1 MPLPLLGL
9 ALGGAALG
17 ALANPDDRKK
27 GALLGLGAGLLAPV
41 AAPGLLAA
49 PAAAPVVAPVVAGG
63 GTAAAGGT
71 LAATG
76 GTLAAP
82 VVAGGGTAAGGT
94 LAAGGTAGA
103 ATGTAGAAT
112 STASAK
118 AAMAADAAARSQALA
133 ANAAKIPIA
142 EIQSIMPNA
151 AIGPGGI
158 AHTGTLGSQFS
169 ALGQAG
175 LNKAQAAGGKLGE
188 FIAAESPDVAKQIA
202 VGGALSALTP
212 KSNPQAPQA
221 PSSALPGQA
230 SPQESLYERAA
241 MNQQARMKKRQ
252 GAKRFI

>member
-63 GTAAAGGT
+63 GTA
-71 LAATG
+71 
-76 GTLAAP
+76 
-82 VVAGGGTAAGGT
+82 AAGGT